1 MQNSKI
7 KILLHKQYGLGLIAI
22 ATTIPFWMLFNNI
35 CIIYTTII
43 SLVILF
49 KNEIKPK
56 FNQVSFLFLFLFLFL
71 GVSLFYSENKEYGF
85 NVLSRT
91 LLFVVFPMIFSFG
104 RELITKKLYNQ
115 ILNYFI
121 LSCIVSSF
129 LCIVAAI
136 CHTLEFA
143 SVNPFNKSNGNFFSY
158 INLTQILKAHP
169 IYYGTYIVFSLFV
182 LSYDLLKVS
191 PIININSD
199 WKFFFIIYFIVFS
212 LLLNSFIIVI
222 IEIVLGLILFYR
234 LFRLKRKTINK
245 RKIII
250 WLFILSFTVYFSS
263 NFLSEKI
270 KGVHIIND
278 LTTTNF
284 SGQKFTALKARKA
297 KAYCSIDLIKNNFWT
312 GVGIGDGPS
321 ELLKYYKKNGFMHG
335 VERKFNSHNQFLT
348 TFIYLGI
355 FGFLLLVF
363 IISFLFYKY
372 IKIGN
377 IYLLS
382 FLIITFCFFMTESV
396 LEREKGIVF
405 FAYFSLLFTCKN
417 R

>member
-1 MQNSKI
+1 M
-7 KILLHKQYGLGLIAI
+7 
-22 ATTIPFWMLFNNI
+22 
-35 CIIYTTII
+35 
-43 SLVILF
+43 
-49 KNEIKPK
+49 
-56 FNQVSFLFLFLFLFL
+56 
-71 GVSLFYSENKEYGF
+71 
-85 NVLSRT
+85 RT
-91 LLFVVFPMIFSFG
+91 LAKIYL
-104 RELITKKLYNQ
+104 TY
-115 ILNYFI
+115 
-121 LSCIVSSF
+121 
-129 LCIVAAI
+129 AI
-136 CHTLEFA
+136 
-143 SVNPFNKSNGNFFSY
+143 
-158 INLTQILKAHP
+158 
-169 IYYGTYIVFSLFV
+169 
-182 LSYDLLKVS
+182 
-191 PIININSD
+191 
-199 WKFFFIIYFIVFS
+199 
-212 LLLNSFIIVI
+212 LLLNNNVLADQ
-222 IEIVLGLILFYR
+222 IEFPVFSYWTAEEGDISESKDENLQNKIYR
-234 LFRLKRKTINK
+234 KAIYEEKNKLNFEYKSAVKLELKHINK

-372 IKIGN
+372 IKNGN